1 LPLRAHNCDP
11 ANESPAFPKEENDAV
26 SAFVRREIAAIKER
40 PDEAT
45 VVAEKIAQTHQL
57 LPCRPG
63 GVTLERLYR
72 EEFARHWSRPPC
84 DNGQSWTRLKRQPDH
99 AIRYCRGKQLL
110 SGPPKRVKVHGA
122 VQFEQRLFQCRI
134 DYRLALADS
143 NAVSF
148 HVLLSR
154 ARARE
159 NCCFSARAR
168 FLKKTTL
175 VPEAFNNRP
184 DKRQPKLPRDYQ
196 ATRDCPLYKEKEK
209 QKTERELG
217 K

>member
-1 LPLRAHNCDP
+1 L
-11 ANESPAFPKEENDAV
+11 K
-26 SAFVRREIAAIKER
+26 
-40 PDEAT
+40 
-45 VVAEKIAQTHQL
+45 HQ
-57 LPCRPG
+57 
-63 GVTLERLYR
+63 
-72 EEFARHWSRPPC
+72 S
-84 DNGQSWTRLKRQPDH
+84 DH

-110 SGPPKRVKVHGA
+110 SGSPKRVNIHGA
-122 VQFEQRLFQCRI
+122 VQLEQRPFQCRI

-143 NAVSF
+143 NAVSL

-154 ARARE
+154 ACAPE
-159 NCCFSARAR
+159 NRCFSARAR

-196 ATRDCPLYKEKEK
+196 AMRDCPLYKENEK
-209 QKTERELG
+209 QKTEREQG